1 MIRLLPRLFVALAA
15 IQFAVSAGTNGFT
28 APVFRG
34 QAGATYAGWENFTVA
49 TNNGTGNVPDLPN
62 PTAADARLVQL
73 DPNAIVT
80 GSGNIYNMPA
90 VSVFEIRYR
99 AAAPIETLVFQARS
113 VGTEIDY
120 ASFGLEFDLG
130 SGPIRLTATR
140 TELLRSPVPG
150 LGDAVSSLWSWD
162 LTTVSPAIQDITI
175 KFNAAGSSL
184 SFDSATLD
192 VQSVPEPGAA
202 SLLAAGL
209 GALALRRWTFRRR

>member
-1 MIRLLPRLFVALAA
+1 MQRCLILLLAA
-15 IQFAVSAGTNGFT
+15 AACAPLARAATNGFT
-28 APVFRG
+28 VPVFRG
-34 QAGATYAGWENFTVA
+34 QAGTAFAGWENFTVA

-62 PTAADARLVQL
+62 STAAGARLVQL

-90 VSVFEIRYR
+90 VSVFEIRYS

-130 SGPIRLTATR
+130 SGPIRLTAVR
-140 TELLRSPVPG
+140 TELLRTPVPG

-162 LTTVSPAIQDITI
+162 LGSVSPAIQDLTI

-192 VQSVPEPGAA
+192 VQSVPEPGAVA
-202 SLLAAGL
+202 LLAAGL
-209 GALALRRWTFRRR
+209 GVLRLRRWTARRR

>member
-1 MIRLLPRLFVALAA
+1 MQRCLILILAAAALAPLA
-15 IQFAVSAGTNGFT
+15 RAATNGFT
-28 APVFRG
+28 VPVFRG
-34 QAGATYAGWENFTVA
+34 QAGATFAGWENFTVA
-49 TNNGTGNVPDLPN
+49 TNNGTGNAPDLPDS
-62 PTAADARLVQL
+62 TAAGARLIQFE
-73 DPNAIVT
+73 PNAIVT

-90 VSVFEIRYR
+90 VSVFEIRYT
-99 AAAPIETLVFQARS
+99 AAAHIETLVFQARS

-130 SGPIRLTATR
+130 SGPVRLTAAR
-140 TELLRSPVPG
+140 TELQRSPVPG

-162 LTTVSPAIQDITI
+162 LASVSPAIQDITI

-202 SLLAAGL
+202 ALLAAGL
-209 GALALRRWTFRRR
+209 GALALRRWTSRRR